1 MSTTPIRIAA
11 LSAALVGIAAGG
23 GVAAGIAPAPRNG
36 EASAVVN
43 GLGGRLQVELAD
55 GEHADGEHAEGGNLV
70 FSPASIGIGLS
81 MTSAGAAGATLD
93 EFRAALGMG
102 DPATHEAMGAL
113 SKTLT
118 ETGKG
123 SFTLANSLWVQDGF
137 AIAEPFE
144 TTLTEVYAA
153 PPRQVDFEGDPA
165 AATAEVNAW
174 VGEETDQRITDL
186 LAEGDVTDL
195 TRLVLANAVLLDAEW
210 ESPFDPEATAPDE
223 FTRGDG
229 TAVDAEMMHQRLDAR
244 YGEDGGTQTIVL
256 PYTNGFE
263 LIVVMPPA
271 GQLADFE
278 TELAAAGSL
287 DAVLDVLTETDVE
300 LSLPK
305 WDFGVRSDLVEPM
318 RALGLTL
325 AFDEDRAD
333 FSNISTEIPLWVSAV
348 VHESDITVDEAG
360 TEAAAATAVVI
371 GEAMALPPGSE
382 PEPVVMDVDRP
393 FFFAIR
399 DFASTAVLFQGRV
412 DDPTA
417 S

>member
-1 MSTTPIRIAA
+1 MMVPMSSTPIRVAA
-11 LSAALVGIAAGG
+11 LSAALVAIVG
-23 GVAAGIAPAPRNG
+23 GVDADVGRRVTPAPQNG
-36 EASAVVN
+36 EATAVVN

-55 GEHADGEHAEGGNLV
+55 GGNLV
-70 FSPASIGIGLS
+70 FSPASVAIGMS
-81 MTSAGAAGATLD
+81 MTSAGAAGATLE

-102 DPATHEAMGAL
+102 DPAIHEAMGAL
-113 SKTLT
+113 RETVT
-118 ETGKG
+118 EIGKD

-144 TTLTEVYAA
+144 TTLTDVYAA

-165 AATAEVNAW
+165 AATDEVNDW
-174 VGEETDQRITDL
+174 VGEATDQHITDL
-186 LAEGDVTDL
+186 LAPGDVTDL
-195 TRLVLANAVLLDAEW
+195 TRLILANAVYLDAAW
-210 ESPFDPEATAPDE
+210 ESPFDPEATGPDE

-229 TAVDAEMMHQRLDAR
+229 TSVTAEMMHQRLHAR
-244 YGEDGGTQTIVL
+244 YGEEGGTQTVVL

-271 GQLADFE
+271 GELAAFE
-278 TELAAAGSL
+278 AALAAAGSL
-287 DAVLDVLTETDVE
+287 DAVLDILTETDVE
-300 LSLPK
+300 LTLPK
-305 WDFGVRSDLVEPM
+305 WDFGSRSDLVDPLK
-318 RALGLTL
+318 ALGLTL

-333 FSNISTEIPLWVSAV
+333 FSNITTEVPLWVSAA
-348 VHESDITVDEAG
+348 VHQADITVDEAG

-371 GEAMALPPGSE
+371 GEATALPPGSE